1 MLSHVFFCNIF
12 LSFIVANENEV
23 GLAVIGTRGCLCVGK
38 AEGCPVALCS
48 SAPCLHNPRRLW
60 GGTVKQILSRFH
72 LLAHFRISF
81 NKQTRTDRADAGTQR
96 ALGGN

>member
-1 MLSHVFFCNIF
+1 ML
-12 LSFIVANENEV
+12 AKPR
-23 GLAVIGTRGCLCVGK
+23 AVLWHC
-38 AEGCPVALCS
+38 ALLLLVYIT
-48 SAPCLHNPRRLW
+48 PGGFG